1 MNEKKKWGA
10 IDAQALRQRIE
21 SYLYIF
27 ESLPS
32 LEDTLSGCI
41 QRLRALDEDQGDMFA
56 WHPAETTSTKGPKTL
71 AEVEEEKNERAKR
84 LDLLVKEAKACVNW
98 SELGVAGKTDL
109 FNQLQRSERYL
120 QLKPEIDPCLTEVF
134 FKP

>member
-1 MNEKKKWGA
+1 MREKKKWGA
-10 IDAQALRQRIE
+10 MDAQALRHRIE
-21 SYLYIF
+21 GYLYIF

-32 LEDTLSGCI
+32 REDTLSGCI
-41 QRLRALDEDQGDMFA
+41 QRLRALAKEAGD
-56 WHPAETTSTKGPKTL
+56 
-71 AEVEEEKNERAKR
+71 EEEKKERAKR

-98 SELGVAGKTDL
+98 SELGVAGKTAL

-120 QLKPEIDPCLTEVF
+120 ELKPEIDPCLTEVF

>member
-1 MNEKKKWGA
+1 MSEKKKWGA
-10 IDAQALRQRIE
+10 MDAQALRQRIE
-21 SYLYIF
+21 GYLYIF

-32 LEDTLSGCI
+32 REDTLSGCI
-41 QRLRALDEDQGDMFA
+41 QRLRAL
-56 WHPAETTSTKGPKTL
+56 AETGD
-71 AEVEEEKNERAKR
+71 EEDEKERAKR

-98 SELGVAGKTDL
+98 SELGVAGKTAL

-120 QLKPEIDPCLTEVF
+120 ELKPEIDPCLTEVF

>member
-10 IDAQALRQRIE
+10 INALALRQQIE

-41 QRLRALDEDQGDMFA
+41 QRLRALAEDAGDIS
-56 WHPAETTSTKGPKTL
+56 WDTSRDVVDQGPKTM
-71 AEVEEEKNERAKR
+71 AEVEEEKKERTKR

-98 SELGVAGKTDL
+98 SELGVAGKTAL

-120 QLKPEIDPCLTEVF
+120 KLKPEIDPCLTEVF